1 MDQHQS
7 SSEIHNAMGHN
18 SDPRR
23 FASTRLTE
31 VFCSADPSAA
41 WSFSNPIA
49 SAARTICKHSSGVK
63 TSSTRNAPGTP
74 GTSTLVGAR
83 GRDGPA
89 AREMALGEE
98 A

>member
-1 MDQHQS
+1 
-7 SSEIHNAMGHN
+7 
-18 SDPRR
+18 
-23 FASTRLTE
+23 
-31 VFCSADPSAA
+31 
-41 WSFSNPIA
+41 
-49 SAARTICKHSSGVK
+49 VK